1 MDPAT
6 FDQDLARLDADL
18 RARRESLERRKKVE
32 KELAEVRL
40 RIEAVKQRVATA
52 QEIGA
57 ADLCEAATKLLS
69 SLVDDEVRLVAIAG
83 TRAASAPS
91 APPKPAAPKPAA
103 APATARVAPPRVAD
117 PVPAQPSVAA
127 AAAKEGPPPA
137 PAPIEPHAPSAAEP
151 AAKEPLP
158 ALVSPSAETQK
169 MPTPKV
175 PEEDMAASREVKAA
189 AEGLVEE
196 VEGSI
201 KSLTAEPPE
210 LRNTRFHIWSF
221 RWRLLR
227 ERAEKEL
234 PSAMGILS
242 WAYAQLMEARKSVP
256 EVPFLRAFNPK
267 ERGDWPKELA
277 DAEALLS
284 KLRLKHRPPRT
295 RAVEVFARR
304 KEEQTKAVQRDQEAF
319 DALNRLRAVPVNFC
333 LPEDPEGV
341 NAFREAA
348 RGCMPFVKR
357 IASDLRLTCGP
368 YRDLIEGDEF
378 EEIWTVDTKP
388 AAQEK
393 QRPAGEPQEARKTW
407 TRRDLIGRM
416 LRRMLAKKEIGGK
429 HTEVHN
435 LYQGLPDHV
444 RGDAKEGVEML
455 IKEGILRRKP
465 TTKDEHVSI
474 EPSAVRIVED
484 LIEGRPL
491 PPSIARWLEEAPV
504 AR

>member
-6 FDQDLARLDADL
+6 FDQDLAKLDAEL
-18 RARRESLERRKKVE
+18 RARREALDRKKKVE
-32 KELAEVRL
+32 KELSDVRL
-40 RIEAVKQRVATA
+40 RMEAVRERLAAA
-52 QEIGA
+52 QELGA
-57 ADLCEAATKLLS
+57 NDLCEAATKLLA
-69 SLVDDEVRLVAIAG
+69 SLIDEEVRL
-83 TRAASAPS
+83 AALIGAKPAPP
-91 APPKPAAPKPAA
+91 PPKPASPSAATVKQAPPRAAEPAPPRPSR
-103 APATARVAPPRVAD
+103 APATTAPVD
-117 PVPAQPSVAA
+117 PPSPSVAA
-127 AAAKEGPPPA
+127 EPAPEATPPPPPVA
-137 PAPIEPHAPSAAEP
+137 
-151 AAKEPLP
+151 
-158 ALVSPSAETQK
+158 SPSAETQK
-169 MPTPKV
+169 MPTPKA
-175 PEEDMAASREVKAA
+175 PEEDMAAAREVKAS

-196 VEGSI
+196 VES
-201 KSLTAEPPE
+201 SLKALAAEPTE

-242 WAYAQLMEARKSVP
+242 WAYAQLMEARKSLP

-267 ERGDWPKELA
+267 ERGDWPKELSE
-277 DAEALLS
+277 AEALLS

-341 NAFREAA
+341 KAFREAA
-348 RGCMPFVKR
+348 RGCMQYVKR
-357 IASDLRLTCGP
+357 IAPDLRLTCGP
-368 YRDLIEGDEF
+368 YRDLVEGEEF
-378 EEIWTVDTKP
+378 EEIWTVDVKP
-388 AAQEK
+388 ATQEK
-393 QRPAGEPQEARKTW
+393 RSAAEPQEARKTW

-474 EPSAVRIVED
+474 EPAAVRIVED

-491 PPSIARWLEEAPV
+491 PPNIARWLDEAPV